1 MVMARRR
8 IVAATDAD
16 TVPIARAAT
25 TTKSRLRRLKFFL
38 PWALAVLFVTS
49 CAQRQPP
56 TPVSTPP
63 APAPAPAPPA
73 PAAPSAPAAP
83 AAPSAATTID
93 GYKREVAGRIHSGSA
108 ELVYEGAPPPTLRS
122 IVVVSLV
129 IDSAGSLASVRV
141 VRDNGDDVLSRA
153 ALESARRAAP
163 YARPPSRLA
172 RGGRLEYLETWLFRD
187 DGRFRLRSLSEAQRD
202 E

>member
-1 MVMARRR
+1 LISEAVRVGRR
-8 IVAATDAD
+8 DA
-16 TVPIARAAT
+16 VPVPRC
-25 TTKSRLRRLKFFL
+25 LKCFL
-38 PWALAVLFVTS
+38 PWALAVFVLAG
-49 CAQRQPP
+49 CGHRQPE
-56 TPVSTPP
+56 PP
-63 APAPAPAPPA
+63 APSPQAPEPPARTAPVAPAT
-73 PAAPSAPAAP
+73 PAAP